1 MIDPTITIL
10 RACISL
16 TGKVPPEAST
26 LEMKSYEDLDSIGQ
40 STNNGYLLYQNML
53 NEVARNFWERDF
65 SRVVELSGGFPS
77 AVRKE
82 QHILESNLFFFEG
95 LASFWLLR
103 QNAYPRPQW
112 VAMGKASLMKMFEME
127 EISEWN
133 YENKSKLLQAEKSYT
148 DGYLVLA
155 EKLYKESIVSA
166 KAHRFIHEE
175 ALALEMYGMYL
186 VENLKAAKGLEQL
199 DLAREKYLQWGATKK
214 ASSTKQ
220 FMDTIVVGN

>member
-1 MIDPTITIL
+1 MINPAITIL

-16 TGKVPPEAST
+16 TGKVPPEANT

-53 NEVARNFWERDF
+53 NEVARNFWKRDF

-77 AVRKE
+77 ALRK
-82 QHILESNLFFFEG
+82 QRIFESNLFFFEG

-103 QNAYPRPQW
+103 QYTYPQPQW
-112 VAMGKASLMKMFEME
+112 VAMGKSSLIKMSEME
-127 EISEWN
+127 EISQWN